1 MGFIMAYEE
10 AVISKHILAKWVER
24 DPFVA
29 RLVEVLEGDE
39 EVAELLRMSNIN
51 AVLRLG
57 YNDHGPVHARI
68 VAGTALELFHLLLAA
83 NVEPTSLVH
92 GTAKN
97 LDEVKAILVFAAYL
111 HDVGNA
117 IHRDMHE
124 HLGALFAK
132 DILDRLLP
140 RVLGDIGPRRFLL
153 RQEVMGAIFSTDYS
167 TRALTV
173 EAGIVKVADGLD
185 MSEGRARIP
194 YEMGKVDIHALS
206 ALSIKRVSLSRGLE
220 KPVRITV
227 KMDDLA
233 GYFQVEKVL
242 MPKIRLS
249 GLQGYIELEVYAREN
264 KLHVPL

>member
-1 MGFIMAYEE
+1 MLAEE
-10 AVISKHILAKWVER
+10 TVISKHILSKWVER

-29 RLVEVLEGDE
+29 RLVDAVEGDE
-39 EVAELLRMSNIN
+39 EVSELLRMSNIN

-68 VAGTALELFHLLLAA
+68 VAGTALELFSLLLAA
-83 NVEPTSLVH
+83 DVEPTSLIH

-97 LDEVKAILVFAAYL
+97 LDEVKAILVLAAYL
-111 HDVGNA
+111 HDIGNA
-117 IHRDMHE
+117 VHRDSHE
-124 HLGALFAK
+124 HLGAILAK
-132 DILDRLLP
+132 DIIDRLIAKA
-140 RVLGDIGPRRFLL
+140 LGDLGPRRFLL

-206 ALSIKRVSLSRGLE
+206 ALSIKRVSLSRGSE

-227 KMDDLA
+227 RMDDLA

-249 GLQGYIELEVYAREN
+249 GLQDYIEMEVYAREN
-264 KLHVPL
+264 KLHVAL